1 MDPVRPDV
9 APILRRATAA
19 DYAAAVEVYIRVRA
33 ASIPAIPPPVHDDDD
48 TRSWFPT
55 MAVEHE
61 VWVAES
67 DGSVVAILTLSD
79 TFVSQ
84 LYVMPEHQGKGI
96 GTALLG
102 IAKRQ
107 RPKGLQLWAFESNL
121 GARRF
126 YEQHGFAAVQR
137 TDGDNEEGAPDV
149 RYQWVS
155 EVAV

>member
-1 MDPVRPDV
+1 MDPVTSDS
-9 APILRRATAA
+9 APILRPATAA
-19 DYAAAVEVYIRVRA
+19 DYPAAVEVYIHVRE
-33 ASIPAIPPPVHDDDD
+33 ASIPAIPPPVHDDGD

-55 MAVEHE
+55 MAAEHE

-67 DGSVVAILTLSD
+67 DGSVVAILTLSE
-79 TFVSQ
+79 TFVYQ

-96 GTALLG
+96 GTSLLG
-102 IAKRQ
+102 IAKLQ

-126 YEQHGFAAVQR
+126 YERHGFVAVQH

-149 RYQWVS
+149 RYQWVP